1 MPCVLN
7 RTAACCALML
17 LLVAAVSA
25 PRGEA
30 RGGAAGQDV
39 QAQNPDAPII
49 ADFQARVKAYSA
61 LHEKLE
67 STLPGLPDEATAQL
81 IAEHQRALERL
92 IAGERSR
99 ARQAD
104 IFTPPIR
111 AYFRRQLS
119 RVFNGPE
126 GRGVRAAIREV
137 ETRAVRL
144 RINARYPDGVPRS
157 NMPPQ
162 VLLVLPRLPEQLEY
176 RFVGDRLVLLDVHAL
191 IVVDFMDSAAPR

>member
-1 MPCVLN
+1 MPCALD

-17 LLVAAVSA
+17 LMFAASSA
-25 PRGEA
+25 HRGDA
-30 RGGAAGQDV
+30 RDVAGQDV
-39 QAQNPDAPII
+39 AAQNPDAQII
-49 ADFQARVKAYSA
+49 ADFQDRVKKYAA
-61 LHEKLE
+61 LHEQLE
-67 STLPGLPDEATAQL
+67 STLPRLPKETTPQL

-92 IAGERSR
+92 IARERSR
-99 ARQAD
+99 AGRGD

-126 GRGVRAAIREV
+126 GRAVRAAIMDE

-144 RINARYPDGVPRS
+144 RINGRYPDGVPRS

-191 IVVDFMDSAAPR
+191 IVVDFMDSAVPR

>member
-1 MPCVLN
+1 MPCVLD
-7 RTAACCALML
+7 RTAACCALI
-17 LLVAAVSA
+17 LLVFATAS

-30 RGGAAGQDV
+30 PIVARQNVAAE
-39 QAQNPDAPII
+39 NPDAKII
-49 ADFQARVKAYSA
+49 ADFQARVKAYAA

-67 STLPGLPDEATAQL
+67 STLPPLPKETTAHF
-81 IAEHQRALERL
+81 IAEHQRGLERL
-92 IAGERSR
+92 IARERSS
-99 ARQAD
+99 ARRGD
-104 IFTPPIR
+104 ILTEPIR

-126 GRGVRAAIREV
+126 GRSVRAAIMDE

-144 RINARYPDGVPRS
+144 RINGRYPDGVPRS
-157 NMPPQ
+157 NMPAQ

-191 IVVDFMDSAAPR
+191 TVVDFMDSAVPR